1 MLMLLSATIGSSQP
15 PARTDSAVCFT
26 PTEARQIDQWVQ
38 DARIKAVNYSAA
50 IVARDAQIQSLK
62 DNGARMDS
70 AYTDCDL
77 RAAMLGN
84 AHEQDRKDI
93 AELTLKADKRGNT
106 IKALVILSAVLL
118 SLQILGR

>member
-1 MLMLLSATIGSSQP
+1 MLSNVTTASSQP
-15 PARTDSAVCFT
+15 PARSDSAVCFT

-62 DNGARMDS
+62 DYGARMDS
-70 AYTDCDL
+70 AYTDCNL

-84 AHEQDRKDI
+84 AHEQDRQDI
-93 AELTLKADKRGNT
+93 SGLTLKVDKRGNT
-106 IKALVILSAVLL
+106 IKALVILSAVLGV
-118 SLQILGR
+118 LQIVGR